1 MANNKKSK
9 EENVV
14 EKAKEAAQQRVAD
27 LTSGILPPVQ
37 QPVKKEPVVN
47 NNLSMED
54 EKNIEY
60 LKEQLDLLMEQN
72 ATLEAENI
80 LVKDDYQKL
89 YQRYKEVVEGGN
101 VGELGSNEL
110 EKKIIDLYVDIYDTY
125 TGNKY
130 GQRYEQI
137 QIKTFLPKLANIFP
151 FVRNYR

>member
-9 EENVV
+9 DDNVV
-14 EKAKEAAQQRVAD
+14 EKAKVEAQQRVAD

-47 NNLSMED
+47 NLSMED

-60 LKEQLDLLMEQN
+60 LKEQLDLLTERN
-72 ATLEAENI
+72 AVLETENET
-80 LVKDDYQKL
+80 VKDDYQKL
-89 YQRYKEVVEGGN
+89 YQRYKDVVEGGN
-101 VGELGSNEL
+101 VSELGSNEL
-110 EKKIIDLYVDIYDTY
+110 EKKIIDLYIDIYDTY

-130 GQRYEQI
+130 GQQYEQI
-137 QIKTFLPKLANIFP
+137 QIKAFLPKLANIFP